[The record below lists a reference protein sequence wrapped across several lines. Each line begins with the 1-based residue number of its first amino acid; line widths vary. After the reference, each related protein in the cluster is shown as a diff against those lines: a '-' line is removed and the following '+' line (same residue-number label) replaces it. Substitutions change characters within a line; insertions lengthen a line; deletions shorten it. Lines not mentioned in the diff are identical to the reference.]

1 MSIESWLIFMA
12 IWVAASIPLGPNA
25 VNCISASA
33 THGFMK
39 GLWSVV
45 GLFLAGMLHM
55 TLALSGMSAF
65 LAANPALFDLLRWAG
80 VVYLA
85 WLGISMLRPGRT
97 FHIQKGSPDRS
108 AWQLVRNSIL
118 ISLSNPKAIFVW
130 LAVFTQFVDATIPL
144 MPQLLVLAPSALFVT
159 IIVYGGYCAVGLG
172 VNRIF
177 SGSRKLWFDRFTG
190 STYLVFALGL
200 ATSDL
205 RRV

>member
-55 TLALSGMSAF
+55 TLVPSGTRRFGA
-65 LAANPALFDLLRWAG
+65 
-80 VVYLA
+80 
-85 WLGISMLRPGRT
+85 RPDRT
-97 FHIQKGSPDRS
+97 FHIQKGSSDRS
-108 AWQLVRNSIL
+108 AWQLVRNSMP
-118 ISLSNPKAIFVW
+118 ISLSNRKAIFVW
-130 LAVFTQFVDATIPL
+130 LAVLTQFVDATIPL
-144 MPQLLVLAPSALFVT
+144 MPQLLAFAPSALFVT
-159 IIVYGGYCAVGLG
+159 IIVCGGYCAVGLG

-177 SGSRKLWFDRFTG
+177 SGSRKLWFNRLTG
-190 STYLVFALGL
+190 STYSTGP
-200 ATSDL
+200 
-205 RRV
+205 